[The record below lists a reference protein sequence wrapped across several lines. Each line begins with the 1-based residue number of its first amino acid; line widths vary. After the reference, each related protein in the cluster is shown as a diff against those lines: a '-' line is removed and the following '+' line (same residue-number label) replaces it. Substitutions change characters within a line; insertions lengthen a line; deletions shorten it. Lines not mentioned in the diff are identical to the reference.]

1 MSSAY
6 NDFFTGIKGFTYKI
20 AFAGS
25 SIASFTENLISGGPV
40 IQGFLSR
47 IEQLSTSV
55 LDYSTKAFTKAS
67 ENEINRLAAGGAISN
82 SFDKKISF
90 DDGLSLFDEIK
101 VKLAKSA
108 ASLPGTT
115 SDYITVFRSL
125 SDDMATALN
134 SSKMGGKQLS
144 NLFREKVP
152 KAVENLVL
160 QTKLYGQDIPV
171 SSITKTYSKLLST
184 GKVNAREIFVQR
196 NPVLRT
202 SIEKWEKDNGKKLSS
217 LNIRER
223 FEALNKIF
231 GDSISPQQFAGLTE
245 SFQAKVET
253 LKSFLFDPDIGF
265 LGFERKFKGLDGK
278 DTTMFESLA
287 KVIGPVIE
295 GFASLAQNLIK
306 FGDPLQGANSFIEKM
321 IGPSVEA
328 FVSNMNLFNSVFQTT
343 EGAFETRLQTALKT
357 AFNFDYKTF
366 DYSGAIDKFFN
377 FIAKGIEDFGKNLKP
392 GDEFSESINSL
403 LGGFFKVLSA
413 IVSRASQAAASNPIA
428 AFQFVA
434 VTNPGLIFQGII
446 ALMTTVAALGPIIG
460 FLAPVIGA
468 AVSAV
473 GSAILAITPVFV
485 TSLVGIASLFTSL
498 IAAVLAVVAFFVG
511 IAVFN
516 KELSAWGKSL
526 QSWGQSLGGWWG
538 KTVESF
544 GLMTELLGEAG
555 AALKSF
561 WDNLMSGNW
570 TAAIGDLVKAI
581 GYTVLGALNGL
592 GGLTLALTGA
602 IGEVLKVLGDG
613 FMKVITWIGTG
624 LSDLWKSLLQTL
636 GRPFNGDGIKSM
648 STIVEAPA
656 GDVLGQ
662 IKNTVIDRPM
672 KYWFG
677 NAEGNS
683 FGNLLATI
691 NTESRAMPSGASVTI
706 ANTSEAIIPRDKA
719 MNMLQKTNKGSYA
732 TVNIY
737 ANTNASAQDIAYEV
751 RQELNRLFEDI

>member
-1 MSSAY
+1 MAAAY
-6 NDFFTGIKGFTYKI
+6 KDFFSGLNGFTYQLV
-20 AFAGS
+20 FAGG
-25 SIASFTENLISGGPV
+25 SIASFTENLVSGGPI
-40 IQGFLSR
+40 IQGFFSQIERLSA
-47 IEQLSTSV
+47 SV

-67 ENEINRLAAGGAISN
+67 ENEVNRLAAGGAISN
-82 SFDKKISF
+82 SFNKKISF

-202 SIEKWEKDNGKKLSS
+202 SIEKWEKDNGKKLPS

-223 FEALNKIF
+223 FDALNKIL
-231 GDSISPQQFAGLTE
+231 GDSISPQQFTGLNA

-253 LKSFLFDPDIGF
+253 LKSFLFDPDVGLF
-265 LGFERKFKGLDGK
+265 GFERKFKGLDGK

-295 GFASLAQNLIK
+295 GFSSLAQNLIK
-306 FGDPLQGANSFIEKM
+306 FGDPLQGASSFIEKM
-321 IGPSVEA
+321 IGPSVAE
-328 FVSNMNLFNSVFQTT
+328 FVSNMNLFNSVFQGT
-343 EGAFETRLQTALKT
+343 EGNFQTRLDTALKT

-366 DYSGAIDKFFN
+366 DYSAAIDKFFN
-377 FIAKGIEDFGKNLKP
+377 FIVKGIEDFGKNLKP
-392 GDEFSESINSL
+392 GNEFSESISSL
-403 LGGFFKVLSA
+403 LSGFFKVLSA
-413 IVSRASQAAASNPIA
+413 IVSRASQAAASNPVA

-434 VTNPGLIFQGII
+434 VTNPSLIFQGII
-446 ALMTTVAALGPIIG
+446 ALMASIAALSPVIG
-460 FLAPVIGA
+460 FLAP
-468 AVSAV
+468 AVSML
-473 GSAILAITPVFV
+473 GSAILAITPMFV
-485 TSLVGIASLFTSL
+485 TALVGIAGLFASL

-516 KELSAWGKSL
+516 KELQSWGKSL

-538 KTVESF
+538 MVLESF
-544 GLMTELLGEAG
+544 GVMTELLGKAG

-561 WDNLMSGNW
+561 WDNLTSGNW
-570 TAAIGDLVKAI
+570 VAAIGDLVKAI
-581 GYTVLGALNGL
+581 GYTVLSALAGL
-592 GGLTLALTGA
+592 GGIVQAITGA
-602 IGEVLKVLGDG
+602 LGEVFKVIIDG
-613 FMKVITWIGTG
+613 FTKFFSWLWTGITGVFR
-624 LSDLWKSLLQTL
+624 D
-636 GRPFNGDGIKSM
+636 
-648 STIVEAPA
+648 
-656 GDVLGQ
+656 
-662 IKNTVIDRPM
+662 IKNFFIKPLDQRMSDAAAVPEAAPGDIGGKIKETLSVA
-672 KYWFG
+672 KNFWFG
-677 NAEGNS
+677 NAEGNGL
-683 FGNLLATI
+683 GNLLAAI
-691 NTESRAMPSGASVTI
+691 NTESRAMPTGASVTI

-719 MNMLQKTNKGSYA
+719 MAMGQMSRSGVSAVVNVYAQTNS
-732 TVNIY
+732 
-737 ANTNASAQDIAYEV
+737 SAQDIASEV
-751 RQELNRLFEDI
+751 RRELNLIFADI

>member
-1 MSSAY
+1 MAATSK
-6 NDFFTGIKGFTYKI
+6 DFFSGINGFTYKLV
-20 AFAGS
+20 FAGS
-25 SIASFTENLISGGPV
+25 SIASFTENLVSGGPI
-40 IQGFLSR
+40 IQGFFNQIERLSA
-47 IEQLSTSV
+47 SV

-82 SFDKKISF
+82 SFNKKVSF

-144 NLFREKVP
+144 NLFKEKVP

-202 SIEKWEKDNGKKLSS
+202 SIEKWEKDNGKKLPS

-223 FEALNKIF
+223 FDALNKIF
-231 GDSISPQQFAGLTE
+231 GDSISPQQFAGLNA

-253 LKSFLFDPDIGF
+253 LKSFLFDPDVGLF
-265 LGFERKFKGLDGK
+265 GFERKFKGLDGK

-295 GFASLAQNLIK
+295 GFSSLAQNLIK

-321 IGPSVEA
+321 IGPSVAE
-328 FVSNMNLFNSVFQTT
+328 FVSNMNLFNSVFQGT
-343 EGAFETRLQTALKT
+343 EGNFQTRLDTALKT

-392 GDEFSESINSL
+392 GDEFSESISSL
-403 LGGFFKVLSA
+403 LSGFFKVLSA
-413 IVSRASQAAASNPIA
+413 IVSRASQAAASNPVA

-434 VTNPGLIFQGII
+434 VTNPSLIFQGII
-446 ALMTTVAALGPIIG
+446 ALMASIAALGPVIG
-460 FLAPVIGA
+460 FLAPIISA
-468 AVSAV
+468 AVGMV
-473 GSAILAITPVFV
+473 GSAILAITPMFV
-485 TSLVGIASLFTSL
+485 TALAGIAGLFAGL

-516 KELSAWGKSL
+516 KELQSWGKSL
-526 QSWGQSLGGWWG
+526 QSWGQSLGGWG
-538 KTVESF
+538 GMVIESF
-544 GLMTELLGEAG
+544 GVMTELLGKAG

-561 WDNLMSGNW
+561 WDNLTSGNW
-570 TAAIGDLVKAI
+570 AAAIGDLVKAI
-581 GYTVLGALNGL
+581 GYTVLSALAGL
-592 GGLTLALTGA
+592 GGIVQAITGA
-602 IGEVLKVLGDG
+602 LGEVFKVIMDG
-613 FMKVITWIGTG
+613 FTKFFSWLWTGITGVFR
-624 LSDLWKSLLQTL
+624 D
-636 GRPFNGDGIKSM
+636 
-648 STIVEAPA
+648 
-656 GDVLGQ
+656 
-662 IKNTVIDRPM
+662 IKNFFIKPLDQRMSDAASVPEAAPGDIGGKIKETLSVA
-672 KYWFG
+672 KNFWFG
-677 NAEGNS
+677 NAEGNG
-683 FGNLLATI
+683 FGNLLAAI
-691 NTESRAMPSGASVTI
+691 NTESRAMPTGASVTI

-719 MNMLQKTNKGSYA
+719 MAMGQMSRSGISA
-732 TVNIY
+732 TVNIFPQTM
-737 ANTNASAQDIAYEV
+737 ATAQDIAYEV
-751 RQELNRLFEDI
+751 KKELNIIFADI